1 MKNITTSSA
10 AFLLAAC
17 GMTATVEVPKQLE
30 PGADEAP
37 TLVARAK
44 GVQIYEC
51 RAKPGSA
58 EPEWTFIAPEAQLYD
73 VRGHAIGHHGAG
85 PVWEAQDGS
94 IVRGKVKER
103 ADAPIAGAIPWLLLT
118 AKSEGAEGRLSSV
131 SSIQRV
137 NTVGGVAPTG
147 GCDKSRVGTPVRV
160 AYSADYVFFAR

>member
-1 MKNITTSSA
+1 MKNITTISA

-17 GMTATVEVPKQLE
+17 GMTTTVEVPKQLE
-30 PGADEAP
+30 PAADEAP

-51 RAKPGSA
+51 RAKAGSA
-58 EPEWTFIAPEAQLYD
+58 ETEWAFVAPEAFLLD
-73 VRGHAIGHHGAG
+73 ARGRVIGHHGAG
-85 PVWEAQDGS
+85 PVWEMDDGS

-118 AKSEGAEGRLSSV
+118 AKSEGTAGEISKVTSV
-131 SSIQRV
+131 QRV

-147 GCDKSRVGTPVRV
+147 GCDKSRIGTPIRV